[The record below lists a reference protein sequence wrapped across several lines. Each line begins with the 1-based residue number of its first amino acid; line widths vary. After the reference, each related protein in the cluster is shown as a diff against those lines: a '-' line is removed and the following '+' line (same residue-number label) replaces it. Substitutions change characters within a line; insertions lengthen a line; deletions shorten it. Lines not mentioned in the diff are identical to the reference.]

1 MRRLPTRDAQ
11 RTRRKGRRGE
21 VRGGG
26 RQGRFGAKALLLAA
40 VPLALLAG
48 ACGSSGD
55 DSGDSTG
62 GSSSGG
68 LDEITSGW
76 VWYGPIQDTGWNVA
90 NEAGQNALEEAFGD
104 SATVLNADN
113 VPYTDEAA
121 PVFEQF
127 VTTQNANVLVDT
139 VGHGEVFTEVC
150 DKHLDIYC
158 IQTAPFTKLGK
169 NTTGWFPKLWIIE
182 YTAGVAAGLS
192 TKGDTV
198 GYVLG
203 YKLPLITGAVNAFTM
218 GCRSVNPQCDV
229 RTVVTNDYYN
239 PPKTSQAV
247 STLLDA
253 GADVIRSYT
262 DDQGYCEVVKDKGD
276 ALVIGEFWTNGEQ
289 CAENALVSTVWDFE
303 DYYTSQFE
311 AIQNGEFVSKQLEF
325 LDPETSFRFEDWGPN
340 VPEEVQAQ
348 VEQTF
353 ADLASGAENPFVGP
367 IKDNAGKVRVP
378 AGEELSDQFLYAEWE
393 WYVEGIQAG

>member
-1 MRRLPTRDAQ
+1 MRRLPIRGAH
-11 RTRRKGRRGE
+11 RTRREDYRDDAP
-21 VRGGG
+21 GGG
-26 RQGRFGAKALLLAA
+26 RQGRVGAKALILALL
-40 VPLALLAG
+40 PLALLVG
-48 ACGSSGD
+48 ACGTSGD
-55 DSGDSTG
+55 DEG
-62 GSSSGG
+62 GGGGGG

-90 NEAGQNALEEAFGD
+90 NDAGQNAVEEQLD
-104 SATVLNADN
+104 SVTINDADN
-113 VPYTDEAA
+113 VPYTDAAA

-127 VTTQNANVLVDT
+127 VTTENANVLVDT
-139 VGHGEVFTEVC
+139 VGHGDIFTEVC
-150 DKHLDIYC
+150 DKHPDVYC

-169 NTTGWFPKLWIIE
+169 NTTGWFPKLWMIE

-192 TKGDTV
+192 TKSNTV

-203 YKLPLITGAVNAFTM
+203 YKLPLITGAANAFTM
-218 GCRSVNPQCDV
+218 GCRSINPQCDV

-247 STLLDA
+247 STLLDVD
-253 GADVIRSYT
+253 ADVVRSYT

-276 ALVIGEFWTNGEQ
+276 ALAIGEFWTNGEQ
-289 CAENALVSTVWDFE
+289 CGENALVSTVWDFD

-311 AIQNGEFVSKQLEF
+311 AIQNGDFVSKQLEF
-325 LDPETSFRFEDWGPN
+325 LDPETSFRLEDWGPN
-340 VPEEVQAQ
+340 VSEDVRSE

-353 ADLASGAENPFVGP
+353 EDLASGAENPFVGP
-367 IKDNAGKVRVP
+367 IKDNKGKVRV
-378 AGEELSDQFLYAEWE
+378 AKDETLSDKFLYGEWS

>member
-1 MRRLPTRDAQ
+1 M
-11 RTRRKGRRGE
+11 
-21 VRGGG
+21 
-26 RQGRFGAKALLLAA
+26 
-40 VPLALLAG
+40 G

-55 DSGDSTG
+55 DDDDGG

-90 NEAGQNALEEAFGD
+90 NEAGQQAVEDEFGD
-104 SATVLNADN
+104 SVTVFDADN

-127 VTTQNANVLVDT
+127 VTTQSANVLVDT
-139 VGHGEVFTEVC
+139 VGYGDIFTDVC
-150 DKHLDIYC
+150 DKHADIYC

-169 NTTGWFPKLWIIE
+169 NTTGWFPKLWMIE

-192 TKGDTV
+192 TKTNTV

-203 YKLPLITGAVNAFTM
+203 YELPLITGAANAFTL
-218 GCRSVNPQCDV
+218 GCRSVNPDCEV
-229 RTVVTNDYYN
+229 KTVVTNDYYN

-253 GADVIRSYT
+253 NSDVIRSYT
-262 DDQGYCEVVKDKGD
+262 DDQGYCEVVKDKGG
-276 ALVIGEFWTNGEQ
+276 AVAIGEFWTNGEQ
-289 CAENALVSTVWDFE
+289 CGDAALVSTVWDFE
-303 DYYTSQFE
+303 DYYKSQFE
-311 AIQNGEFVSKQLEF
+311 AIQNGEFVSKQIEF
-325 LDPETSFRFEDWGPN
+325 LDPETSFRLEDWGPS
-340 VPEEVQAQ
+340 VPEDVQSQ
-348 VEQTF
+348 VEETLGQPR
-353 ADLASGAENPFVGP
+353 LRRREP
-367 IKDNAGKVRVP
+367 VRRPDQGQHRERSMVP
-378 AGEELSDQFLYAEWE
+378 AGEELTDEFLYGQWE

>member
-1 MRRLPTRDAQ
+1 
-11 RTRRKGRRGE
+11 
-21 VRGGG
+21 V
-26 RQGRFGAKALLLAA
+26 AKPLLLAA
-40 VPLALLAG
+40 IPLALLAAG
-48 ACGSSGD
+48 CGSSGD
-55 DSGDSTG
+55 DSDDSG
-62 GSSSGG
+62 SGG
-68 LDEITSGW
+68 GGLEEITAGW

-90 NEAGQNALEEAFGD
+90 NEAGQQAAQDALGD
-104 SATVLNADN
+104 SLTQFDADN

-127 VTTQNANVLVDT
+127 VTTQNANVLVDA
-139 VGHGEVFTEVC
+139 VGYGEIFTEVC
-150 DKHLDIYC
+150 NDHPDIFC

-192 TKGDTV
+192 TTSNTV

-203 YKLPLITGAVNAFTM
+203 YKLPLITGAANAFTM
-218 GCRSVNPQCDV
+218 GCRSVNPQCEV
-229 RTVVTNDYYN
+229 KTVVTNDYYN

-253 GADVIRSYT
+253 GSDVVRSYT

-276 ALVIGEFWTNGEQ
+276 ALAIGEFWTNGEQ
-289 CAENALVSTVWDFE
+289 CGENALVSTVWDFE
-303 DYYTSQFE
+303 EYYTSQFE
-311 AIQNGEFVSKQLEF
+311 AIQNGDFVSKQLEF
-325 LDPETSFRFEDWGPN
+325 LDPTTSFRFEDWGAN
-340 VPEEVQAQ
+340 VPEDVQAQ

-353 ADLASGAENPFVGP
+353 DDLASGAENPFVGP
-367 IKDNAGKVRVP
+367 IKDNSGKVRV
-378 AGEELSDQFLYAEWE
+378 AEGEELSDEFLYGEWE

>member
-1 MRRLPTRDAQ
+1 
-11 RTRRKGRRGE
+11 

-26 RQGRFGAKALLLAA
+26 RRARFGAKALLLAA
-40 VPLALLAG
+40 VPLALLVG
-48 ACGSSGD
+48 ACGSSSDDDGGG
-55 DSGDSTG
+55 DSGG
-62 GSSSGG
+62 GGF
-68 LDEITSGW
+68 DQITAGW

-90 NEAGQNALEEAFGD
+90 NEAGQQAAQDALGD
-104 SATVLNADN
+104 SLTQLDADN

-127 VTTQNANVLVDT
+127 VTTQNANVLVDA
-139 VGHGEVFTEVC
+139 VGYGDIFTGVC
-150 DKHLDIYC
+150 NDHPDIYC

-192 TKGDTV
+192 TKSNTV

-203 YKLPLITGAVNAFTM
+203 YKLPLITGAANAFTM
-218 GCRSVNPQCDV
+218 GCRSVNPQCEV

-239 PPKTSQAV
+239 PPKTSSAV

-253 GADVIRSYT
+253 GSDVIRSYT
-262 DDQGYCEVVKDKGD
+262 DDQGYCEPVKEAGD
-276 ALVIGEFWTNGEQ
+276 ALAIGEFWTNGEQ
-289 CAENALVSTVWDFE
+289 CGDAALVSTVWDFN

-325 LDPETSFRFEDWGPN
+325 LDPKTSFKLEDWGPN
-340 VPEEVQAQ
+340 VSEDVQSQ
-348 VEQTF
+348 VEQTLE
-353 ADLASGAENPFVGP
+353 DLASGAENPFVGP
-367 IKDNAGKVRVP
+367 IKDNTGKVRVP
-378 AGEELSDQFLYAEWE
+378 AGEELTDEFLYGQWE
-393 WYVEGIQAG
+393 WFVEGIVAG

>member
-1 MRRLPTRDAQ
+1 LERKMRRLLMRGS
-11 RTRRKGRRGE
+11 KGTD
-21 VRGGG
+21 RGGG
-26 RQGRFGAKALLLAA
+26 RSRLGAKALLLAA
-40 VPLALLAG
+40 VPLVLLVG

-55 DSGDSTG
+55 DDGGGGGDG
-62 GSSSGG
+62 GGF
-68 LDEITSGW
+68 DEITAGS

-90 NEAGQNALEEAFGD
+90 NKDGIDAAQDELGD
-104 SATVLNADN
+104 SLTLLDADN

-127 VTTQNANVLVDT
+127 VTTQNANVLVDM
-139 VGHGEVFTEVC
+139 VGYGDIFTDVC
-150 DKHLDIYC
+150 NKNPDIYC

-192 TKGDTV
+192 TKTNTV

-203 YKLPLITGAVNAFTM
+203 YKLPLITGATNAFAM
-218 GCRSVNPQCDV
+218 GCRAANPDCEV

-253 GADVIRSYT
+253 NSDVVRSYT

-276 ALVIGEFWTNGEQ
+276 ALAIGEFWTNGEQ
-289 CAENALVSTVWDFE
+289 CGDAALVSTVWDFA

-325 LDPETSFRFEDWGPN
+325 IDPETSFKLEDWGPN
-340 VPEEVQAQ
+340 VSEDVQSQ
-348 VEQTF
+348 VEQTLE
-353 ADLASGAENPFVGP
+353 DLASGAENPFVGP
-367 IKDNAGKVRVP
+367 IKDNTGKVQVP
-378 AGEELSDQFLYAEWE
+378 AGEELTDEFLYGQWD
-393 WYVEGIQAG
+393 WFVEGVQAG